1 MLEESGA
8 QRWPDLPDNRPRS
21 TSDGERESRVPPN
34 TLGPGEPVASRRN
47 RLNNCGAYPGSRSRT
62 IIPPTA

>member
-21 TSDGERESRVPPN
+21 TSDGERGSWVPPN
-34 TLGPGEPVASRRN
+34 APGPGEPVASPKPPQQLRC
-47 RLNNCGAYPGSRSRT
+47 LSRAAVLDYNS
-62 IIPPTA
+62 PSA